1 MVHGIERTQARSE
14 EGIAVAKPGLKL
26 ESAAAGIR
34 LVRGKAPP
42 ALEQGHLGRQV
53 AAFPHLH
60 RSVGGREAHVITAA
74 IAAGTHQP
82 QGAETRGCMGE
93 GARH

>member
-1 MVHGIERTQARSE
+1 LVHGIERTQARSE

-42 ALEQGHLGRQV
+42 ALEQGHLGRQM
-53 AAFPHLH
+53 AAL
-60 RSVGGREAHVITAA
+60 AHFNFCVTC
-74 IAAGTHQP
+74 GVT
-82 QGAETRGCMGE
+82 
-93 GARH
+93 